1 MTQLRLRRPALV
13 NRRQRGQ
20 ILPLGGLMMLVLFG
34 FAGLALDAGHLYVV
48 ARSAQNAADAAAL
61 AAGRSLTSALQSS
74 PPASSANGA
83 VQAVHD
89 WAGVNGF
96 STLFPSPNPCDT
108 TVAGAPQPGLNQF
121 TTSWFDASVACSATS
136 GFNTKVTVYSP
147 PQSLTANCG
156 QQPYNCLQVVV
167 TRQVSNYLMGV
178 LGQPV
183 TTVTASSSV
192 FAEPPK
198 GSLTLPP
205 LVALY
210 LYQPQSKQAGCP
222 SLSQQCFDETL
233 APQRAGMSCKGSAN
247 CPTLWVRSGSSPL
260 IVGYDNSPGADL
272 VAVESN
278 GDAVLQDPT
287 TICDPYGGAACAANT
302 VVGTRGLAL
311 AAGTKLYCSG
321 FGVGSTSNTTP
332 PCTTT
337 GQSPLGTLYTNETTF
352 ATQSWTPTVNTT
364 LPVCGA
370 LILNGDVVNNSFFI
384 APSSSQCN
392 APANEPYT
400 IQAGQYQYLVV
411 NHGAYDFEAGLYLIT
426 GTAPINTNA
435 PGTLANGIDH
445 SQENVAPNVDWD
457 LCTASP
463 CSLTAG
469 IWIGHGSSTAG
480 SFVPAGA
487 GINGFCSGS
496 PGPRQG
502 GGGDP
507 TRITGN
513 GVAIRFDSNPSAGGF
528 VSTHEVDY
536 ISLVSPIAGALRAAN
551 GVPLLLDLEND
562 NFIHLDASGNPRSR
576 FQGIIYQYSAA
587 KAGGVEMNPGLAGG
601 KSVNLGQVW
610 AYSFTTFGS
619 AGFAIDF
626 QKGVGGA
633 SSGPPLIGGRQEQ
646 EIFAGM
652 NISSPTPGFERVQIL
667 YADEWAL
674 DAYTAYVRINFGAPV
689 YFSQGIWMGTPT
701 VIPPNPN
708 QTNPSDANP
717 AYPTGTET
725 GAAASYTITVAAP
738 PGPDWTYNFTD
749 GTGSTFRIYGDWA
762 WGHEK
767 TIAGSSSGAYTAT
780 LEYTFPTPPGTQI
793 VVEIFLSDG
802 DRCGD
807 WATATSTFNNIGQVN
822 PGQQT
827 SGTVR
832 LEQ

>member
-1 MTQLRLRRPALV
+1 MQLRPGPVLTRG
-13 NRRQRGQ
+13 QRGQ
-20 ILPLGGLMMLVLFG
+20 VLPLGGLLMLVLFG
-34 FAGLALDAGHLYVV
+34 FAGLALDAGHLFVV

-61 AAGRSLTSALQSS
+61 AAGKSLTLALQSG
-74 PPASSANGA
+74 PPGSSTNAA
-83 VQAVHD
+83 VQAAHD

-96 STLFPSPNPCDT
+96 STLFPNPNPCDS
-108 TVAGAPQPGLNQF
+108 TVAGAPQAGLNQF
-121 TTSWFDASVACSATS
+121 TTSWFDTSVACTATS
-136 GFNTKVTVYSP
+136 GFNTRVTVYSP
-147 PQSLTANCG
+147 PQTLSPNCTA
-156 QQPYNCLQVVV
+156 QPYNCVQVVV
-167 TRQVSNYLMGV
+167 TRQVANYLMGV

-183 TTVTASSSV
+183 TTVTVSASV

-198 GSLTLPP
+198 GRLPLPP
-205 LVALY
+205 PFALY
-210 LYQPQSKQAGCP
+210 LYQPQSKQAGCN
-222 SLSQQCFDETL
+222 SLAQQCFDETL
-233 APQRAGMSCKGSAN
+233 APARTGLNCKGSNN
-247 CPTLWVRSGSSPL
+247 CPTFWVRPGSSPL
-260 IVGYDNSPGADL
+260 IYGYDSSPAADQT
-272 VAVESN
+272 AVESN

-287 TICDPYGGAACAANT
+287 TICDPYGGAACAAST
-302 VVGTRGLAL
+302 VVGSRGLAM
-311 AAGTKLYCSG
+311 AGSTKLYCSG

-337 GQSPLGTLYTNETTF
+337 GPSPLGTLYTNDTTF
-352 ATQSWTPTVNTT
+352 ALQSWSPTVNTSG

-370 LILNGDVVNNSFFI
+370 LILNGDVVNNSFSI
-384 APSSSQCN
+384 APGSSQCN
-392 APANEPYT
+392 APATEPYT

-445 SQENVAPNVDWD
+445 SQENVPPNTDWD
-457 LCTASP
+457 LCTSLP

-480 SFVPAGA
+480 SFVPPSAGT
-487 GINGFCSGS
+487 NGFCSGS
-496 PGPRQG
+496 PGPKQG

-513 GVAIRFDSNPSAGGF
+513 GVTFRFDSGASAAGF
-528 VSTHEVDY
+528 VSTREVDY
-536 ISLVSPIAGALRAAN
+536 ITLVSPIAGALKAAN
-551 GVPLLLDLEND
+551 GVPLLFDLEND
-562 NFIHLDASGNPRSR
+562 NFIHLDASGNARSR
-576 FQGIIYQYSAA
+576 FQGIVYQYSAA
-587 KAGGVEMNPGLAGG
+587 KGGGVEMNPGLAGG
-601 KSVNLGQVW
+601 QSVNLGQLW

-619 AGFAIDF
+619 SGLAIDF
-626 QKGVGGA
+626 RKGVGGA
-633 SSGPPLIGGRQEQ
+633 TSGPPLIGGRQEQ

-652 NISSPTPGFERVQIL
+652 TLSSPSPGMERIQIS

-674 DAYTAYVRINFGAPV
+674 DAYTAYVRINLGPPI

-708 QTNPSDANP
+708 QTNPSDASA

-725 GAAASYTITVAAP
+725 GASANYTIAVAAP
-738 PGPDWTYNFTD
+738 PGPDWTYNFND
-749 GTGSTFRIYGDWA
+749 GTGSTFRIYGDWS

-767 TIAGSSSGAYTAT
+767 TIAGATSKANFAT
-780 LEYTFPTPPGTQI
+780 LEYTFPTPAGTQI

-807 WATATSTFNNIGQVN
+807 WATATATFNNIGQVN